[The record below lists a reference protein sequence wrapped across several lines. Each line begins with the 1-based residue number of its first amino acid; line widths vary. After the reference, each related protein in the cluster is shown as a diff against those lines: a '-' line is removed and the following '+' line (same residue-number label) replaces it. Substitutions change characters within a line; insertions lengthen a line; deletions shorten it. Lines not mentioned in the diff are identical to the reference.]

1 MAHDNAAVDRNGGD
15 ISAPA
20 QGDAPRG
27 LGKLPDLVTRW
38 AGSRWTST
46 VVAAAVVVLFIIG
59 GFVGF
64 THGWQVFVHT
74 AGAVVSVLMLFLLQH
89 TTNRETK
96 AILVKLDELI
106 QATGG
111 AREQVMDIEDHE
123 VSDQEELHHQLHHRS
138 NGGSRRQS

>member
-1 MAHDNAAVDRNGGD
+1 VKEGQEGQTMAHDNAAVDRNGGD
-15 ISAPA
+15 VAAPA

-27 LGKLPDLVTRW
+27 LGKLPDAVTRW

-46 VVAAAVVVLFIIG
+46 VVAAAIVALFIVGGIIG
-59 GFVGF
+59 FP
-64 THGWQVFVHT
+64 HGWQVFVHT

-89 TTNRETK
+89 TTNRESN

-111 AREQVMDIEDHE
+111 AREEVMDIEDHE
-123 VSDQEELHHQLHHRS
+123 VSDQEELHDELHH
-138 NGGSRRQS
+138 